1 MAARRTRLIH
11 PTHQEHPI
19 MRKHTFLLA
28 AVVAASLVVAGC
40 GGDGGGDGGDG
51 GDSGSATGV
60 TVVATEFAFDPPD
73 LSVAADT
80 AVQITVD
87 NQGVVEHDLTV
98 DELDLEIY
106 AAPGE
111 SVTETVTLAAGTYEM
126 YCSIPGHR
134 ASGMEGTLTVG

>member
-1 MAARRTRLIH
+1 
-11 PTHQEHPI
+11 
-19 MRKHTFLLA
+19 MRKRTSLLA
-28 AVVAASLVVAGC
+28 VAIAASLAVTGC
-40 GGDGGGDGGDG
+40 GGDDGDDGDGGDG
-51 GDSGSATGV
+51 GSATGV
-60 TVVATEFAFDPPD
+60 TVVATEFAFDPAD

-80 AVQITVD
+80 AVEITVD

-106 AAPGE
+106 AGPGE
-111 SVTETVTLAAGTYEM
+111 TVTETVTLAAGTYEM